1 MKWLIFSFL
10 ALGFLTVSFAN
21 PKPQNEEYGL
31 VDDGGD
37 DGFDDYDDIINVEDD
52 EIEKDEDLE
61 EYRKFRE
68 F

>member
-37 DGFDDYDDIINVEDD
+37 DGFDDYDDIIN
-52 EIEKDEDLE
+52 DLPVHW
-61 EYRKFRE
+61 KIVLTCNL
-68 F
+68 